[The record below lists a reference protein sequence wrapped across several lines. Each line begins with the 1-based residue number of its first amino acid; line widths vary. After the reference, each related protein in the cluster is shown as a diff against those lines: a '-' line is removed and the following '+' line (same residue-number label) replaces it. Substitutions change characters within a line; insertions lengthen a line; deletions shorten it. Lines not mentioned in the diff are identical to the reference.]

1 MFSPIFNVETVSAVT
16 NAHRFHADRLDSAA
30 CGAGPNAANALCG
43 SGKLGVDLQ
52 QLVVTSTAAYTFS
65 EQHSIGVS
73 PLLVHQKFKACGL
86 QAFTPMS
93 SEPSKLSNNGY
104 SSSTGVGVQ
113 FGQKF

>member
-16 NAHRFHADRLDSAA
+16 NAHRFHAYRLDSAA
-30 CGAGPNAANALCG
+30 CSAGPNAANALYG
-43 SGKLGVDLQ
+43 SSKLGVDLQ

-65 EQHSIGVS
+65 EQHSIVVS
-73 PLLVHQKFKACGL
+73 PLLVHQKFKAYGL

-93 SEPSKLSNNGY
+93 SEPSKLSNNEY